1 MAKNKSSISQTKSY
15 QEIADF
21 WDTHD
26 LSDYWDKTKE
36 VKFEVG
42 IESEKTYYGVEKNL
56 AEKMEKLA
64 KNRGV
69 SGDILI
75 NLWIQEK
82 LKQQKA
88 L

>member
-1 MAKNKSSISQTKSY
+1 MSKNKSSISQAKSY

-36 VKFEVG
+36 VKFEVDL
-42 IESEKTYYGVEKNL
+42 ESEKTYYGVEKKL
-56 AEKMEKLA
+56 SDQMEKVA

-69 SGDILI
+69 SGDTLI

-82 LKQQKA
+82 LQQQKTI
-88 L
+88 